1 MRLVLFFA
9 CLLAFVSMP
18 AAAILNVRIG
28 NLYTDPQPPNPIRIF
43 GQVVDLDPLTLR
55 DGSGAA
61 VIVGAQG
68 IELGQ
73 FLYVTGNWDG
83 EALTVTEKPRVM
95 KRVYP
100 KYLSLGDSITFSP
113 YNASIG
119 WYGNWGM
126 KASAQEKDFVHLTIQ
141 QLQAANPANAVEH
154 YSSYGAHQAGGKITD
169 VLAKIDTFKGYRADL
184 ITLQIGEND
193 GTLTVEEFR
202 AKYAELLDLLLDNM
216 PCPRIFCFGVWSSS
230 SSYAPDTRQFQLE
243 AVMKLECDAR
253 AIPFRSLKAVATNP
267 LCHDPG
273 GGPIDWHPN
282 DAGMQGYAD
291 LFWDAMRAELSGG

>member
-28 NLYTDPQPPNPIRIF
+28 SLYTEPQPPSPIRIF

-68 IELGQ
+68 FDLGQ
-73 FLYVTGNWDG
+73 FLYLTGDWGG
-83 EALTVTEKPRVM
+83 EVLTATEKPRVL

-113 YNASIG
+113 YDASIG

-126 KASAQEKDFVHLTIQ
+126 KASALEKDFVHLIIQ
-141 QLQAANPANAVEH
+141 QMQSADPANAVEH

-169 VLAKIDTFKGYRADL
+169 VLARIDTFKNYKADL

-202 AKYAELLDLLLDNM
+202 AKYAELLELLLDNW
-216 PCPRIFCFGVWSSS
+216 PRPRIFCFGVWSSS
-230 SSYAPDTRQFQLE
+230 SDYSPGTRQYQLE
-243 AVMKLECDAR
+243 SVMQLECDAR
-253 AIPFRSLKAVATNP
+253 AIPFRSLKDVAMNP
-267 LCHDPG
+267 MCHDPE
-273 GGPIDWHPN
+273 GGPINWHPN

-291 LFWDAMRAELSGG
+291 LFWEAIGPEVGTE